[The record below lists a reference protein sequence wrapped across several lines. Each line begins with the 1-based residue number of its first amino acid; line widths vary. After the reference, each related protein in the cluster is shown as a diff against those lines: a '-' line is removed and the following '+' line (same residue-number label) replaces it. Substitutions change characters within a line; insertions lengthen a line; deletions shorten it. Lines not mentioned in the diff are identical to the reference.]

1 MKRINA
7 LKLEEGKVTVFQ
19 RDDVISGLWYAN
31 FQLGHGKRTMKSLET
46 TDRAV
51 AEYKAKELYRKLLV
65 RVDQD
70 LPLRTS
76 KFAEFWDSKWLP
88 YAKKRLSVARRLRSP
103 VGVNYDGR

>member
-7 LKLEEGKVTVFQ
+7 LKLEDSKVTVFQ

-46 TDRAV
+46 TDRTV

-70 LPLRTS
+70 LPLRTI
-76 KFAEFWDSKWLP
+76 KFADFWDSKWLP
-88 YAKKRLSVARRLRSP
+88 YAKKRLSEHRYRLH
-103 VGVNYDGR
+103 D